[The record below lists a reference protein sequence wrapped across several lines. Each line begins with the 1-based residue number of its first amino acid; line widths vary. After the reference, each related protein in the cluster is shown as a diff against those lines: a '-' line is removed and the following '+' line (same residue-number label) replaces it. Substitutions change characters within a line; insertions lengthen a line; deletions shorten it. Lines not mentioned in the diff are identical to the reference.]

1 MERKSR
7 QESKMAKE
15 ELSNFLLK
23 EIRKR
28 GLSQRKLSIDSGL
41 SPAAVHNIIKSR
53 FMPTP
58 NSLNKLADY
67 LGVKRQYLWQL
78 TGLLEDGEPF
88 TDDRLRYCFARVDKL
103 PDASRTMVI
112 KMIDY
117 LLSFLEE
124 GG

>member
-1 MERKSR
+1 
-7 QESKMAKE
+7 MAKE

>member
-23 EIRKR
+23 EIQKR
-28 GLSQRKLSIDSGL
+28 GLSGRKLSTYSGL
-41 SPAAVHNIIKSR
+41 SPATVHNIMNSTY
-53 FMPTP
+53 MPTP

-67 LGVKRQYLWQL
+67 LGVKRQFLWQL
-78 TGLLEDGEPF
+78 AGLLPEDETF

-112 KMIDY
+112 NMVDY
-117 LLSFLEE
+117 LLTFLEE
-124 GG
+124 GE